1 MSGFKKAQRHK
12 MKLNMMIT
20 GGSGAGKTVGSLLIA
35 KGIIQELHPDIKEED
50 IWDKIAVI
58 DTEHERA
65 LFRAN
70 MTVGGEH
77 IGEFLHLNFE
87 KPYDP
92 RRLKNI
98 FEEAGKMGI
107 EVIIID
113 SLSHFWG
120 GEGGLLDIHQ
130 GFGGQF
136 QHWQQTNKVQAD
148 FLKLLTEGGF
158 HTISTA
164 RTKQDMVM
172 EKDEETGKT
181 IIRKLGLKAEVRDG
195 FEYEFAIS
203 VQVDHLTHDLIVMKD
218 NSELIAGR
226 DDKKASP
233 ELGRELVKWADK
245 GIDVVAQRKE
255 QKMELLK
262 AISQAHKDSDQVKAH
277 IKKQQMLLK
286 FGTIS
291 ELTTSQ
297 LEKINED
304 CQKLLAK
311 NS

>member
-1 MSGFKKAQRHK
+1 MFKPAQRHK
-12 MKLNMMIT
+12 MKVNMMIS
-20 GGSGAGKTVGSLLIA
+20 GGSGAGKTVGALLIA
-35 KGIIQELHPDIKEED
+35 KGIVQELHPGIPETEVWK
-50 IWDKIAVI
+50 KIAVI

-70 MTVGGEH
+70 MTVGDEH

-87 KPYDP
+87 APFDP
-92 RRLKNI
+92 RRLPDI
-98 FEEAGKMGI
+98 FKEAGKMGV
-107 EVIIID
+107 EVIITD

-130 GFGGQF
+130 SFGGQF

-181 IIRKLGLKAEVRDG
+181 IIRKLGLKSEIRDG

-226 DDKKASP
+226 EDKKASP
-233 ELGRELVKWADK
+233 DLGRDLVKWADQ
-245 GIDVVAQRKE
+245 GVDVVAERKE
-255 QKMELLK
+255 AKLTLVK
-262 AISQAHKDSDQVKAH
+262 AISEAYGQDKRVKAY
-277 IKKQQMLLK
+277 IDKQKMILK
-286 FGTIS
+286 FGTVT
-291 ELTTSQ
+291 ELNMSQ
-297 LEKINED
+297 LEKMYKE
-304 CQKLLAK
+304 CQKLLK
-311 NS
+311 SS